1 MSNSQYNE
9 QNEQDE
15 LQKYLEEKAKQEQEK
30 EQEAEP
36 LSAYDACV
44 LRESARIHELI
55 AEAQKEVKKWFE
67 WIAFVEIFLFSAHHF
82 IVMFFIIS

>member
-44 LRESARIHELI
+44 LKESAKIHELI
-55 AEAQKEVKKWFE
+55 AEAQKEGQKGSSDE
-67 WIAFVEIFLFSAHHF
+67 
-82 IVMFFIIS
+82 

>member
-30 EQEAEP
+30 QQEPEP
-36 LSAYDACV
+36 LSAYEACV
-44 LRESARIHELI
+44 LKESAKIHELI
-55 AEAQKEVKKWFE
+55 AEAQKEAK
-67 WIAFVEIFLFSAHHF
+67 
-82 IVMFFIIS
+82 

>member
-9 QNEQDE
+9 KNEQDE

-30 EQEAEP
+30 QQEAEP

-44 LRESARIHELI
+44 LKESAKIHELM

-67 WIAFVEIFLFSAHHF
+67 Y
-82 IVMFFIIS
+82 